1 MKQKNQFMIPE
12 PIFQAWRFIHKTMK
26 SAQFHEALK
35 VDIMGYVR
43 ANEGALLRYIH
54 AKKQSGNRLLITFWR
69 NTKFFM
75 FCQLIS
81 DIKLSRCNDTVKD
94 FYQYAVVD
102 LGFLRREFQSR
113 RGPQP
118 TTWPIF
124 PENCT
129 KMKKFWLWGEGAYLT
144 PLHPPLIW
152 AAVDLLFNNMLRC
165 TFVKIVFKFLFCAV

>member
-1 MKQKNQFMIPE
+1 MIPE
-12 PIFQAWRFIHKTMK
+12 PIFQAWRFIHTTMK

-35 VDIMGYVR
+35 VDTMFVFMKELCCATFILK
-43 ANEGALLRYIH
+43 N
-54 AKKQSGNRLLITFWR
+54 SGNSLLITFSR

-102 LGFLRREFQSR
+102 PGFPRREFQSR

-118 TTWPIF
+118 T
-124 PENCT
+124 
-129 KMKKFWLWGEGAYLT
+129 YLT
-144 PLHPPLIW
+144 NFSRKLHENEEILVQRGGHVPYAPTSTT
-152 AAVDLLFNNMLRC
+152 DMGS
-165 TFVKIVFKFLFCAV
+165 T